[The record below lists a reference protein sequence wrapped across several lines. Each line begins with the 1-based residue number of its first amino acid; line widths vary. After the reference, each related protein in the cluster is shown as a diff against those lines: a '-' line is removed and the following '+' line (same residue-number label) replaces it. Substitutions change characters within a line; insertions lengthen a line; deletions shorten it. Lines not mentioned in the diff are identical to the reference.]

1 MTQRFELGDLVPD
14 FYKALGRANAAVGNS
29 GVDPLIHELVKIRAS
44 QLNGCAFCLDMHIA
58 DARKLGEEQRRL
70 DVLAGWREA
79 PTLFSEAEMAALAL
93 AEAVTFIADDGV
105 PDEVWDAATDIFG
118 DEGTAQLI
126 AAIAMINAYNR
137 IAVSTRKPPAA

>member
-1 MTQRFELGDLVPD
+1 MTQRFELGELVPD
-14 FYKALGRANAAVGNS
+14 FYQALGRANAAVGNT

-79 PTLFSEAEMAALAL
+79 PILFSEAEM
-93 AEAVTFIADDGV
+93 
-105 PDEVWDAATDIFG
+105 
-118 DEGTAQLI
+118 